1 MNTLL
6 TLSGESAL
14 VPTLADGNPNL
25 PLLTQTAADILQCTP
40 RRIDLTDVGNGAFMA
55 VVKESHIYVRF
66 LPLCDWMNPLVTD
79 SCYFEVDFVP
89 LDRDRYYTGYRAFTL
104 LLKVDDLPS
113 IPFHFIHYREQ
124 FTRIRTSELKI
135 TRPSKWSD
143 DRKASLIETP
153 EMVWFDSL
161 ETCLRADLRVDEYDP
176 ETPWLSTGHSTELAM
191 EPEIDEC
198 LSQCP
203 ARFQCEGVLNEIWRL
218 GYGPLTNNPAH
229 FWMHDRLQAFPGVMV
244 DFVDHD

>member
-25 PLLTQTAADILQCTP
+25 PLLTQTAVDILHCAP
-40 RRIDLTDVGNGAFMA
+40 RRIDLTDVGNDAFMA
-55 VVKESHIYVRF
+55 VVKESHIRARF
-66 LPLCDWMNPLVTD
+66 LALDEWINPLVTD
-79 SCYFEVDFVP
+79 GCYFEVHFVH
-89 LDRDRYYTGYRAFTL
+89 LDRDWYYTGYRAFTL
-104 LLKVDDLPS
+104 LLHIDDLPP

-124 FTRIRTSELKI
+124 FTRIRTSELEI

-176 ETPWLSTGHSTELAM
+176 QTPWLSTGHSAELIM
-191 EPEIDEC
+191 EPELDEY
-198 LSQCP
+198 LSQCNT
-203 ARFQCEGVLNEIWRL
+203 RFLCEGVLNELWQL
-218 GYGPLTNNPAH
+218 TYAPLTNNPAH
-229 FWMHDRLQAFPGVMV
+229 FWMHEQLQAFPGGMV
-244 DFVDHD
+244 DFAA

>member
-14 VPTLADGNPNL
+14 VSTLADGNPDL
-25 PLLTQTAADILQCTP
+25 PLLTQTAADILHCTP
-40 RRIDLTDVGNGAFMA
+40 RLISLTNVTNDAFMA
-55 VVKESHIYVRF
+55 VVKKSHVYARF
-66 LPLCDWMNPLVTD
+66 LPLCDWMNRLVAD

-104 LLKVDDLPS
+104 LLHIDDLPS
-113 IPFHFIHYREQ
+113 IPFHFIHYRGQ
-124 FTRIRTSELKI
+124 FTQIRTSELEI

-143 DRKASLIETP
+143 DLKASLVETP

-161 ETCLRADLRVDEYDP
+161 ETCLRADLRIDEYDP
-176 ETPWLSTGHSTELAM
+176 QTPWLSTGQSAELVM

-203 ARFQCEGVLNEIWRL
+203 TRFQCEGVLNEIWRL
-218 GYGPLTNNPAH
+218 GYAPLTNNPAH
-229 FWMHDRLQAFPGVMV
+229 FWMYERFIALQDVTD
-244 DFVDHD
+244 DFA